1 MITGEKRKVF
11 YHKKNKAE
19 IARQLIEAQEQ
30 QNAAPSE
37 GNGRE
42 AVFYEELLELTVSL
56 ANKLQACGAET
67 YRVEETI
74 NRIVTAY
81 GVERVDAFVIP
92 GSVMASMET
101 DDGQI
106 LTKIRRLKSSE
117 TMLDGIERYSALSR
131 RICTEKPD
139 MQEARRL
146 LRETEKKVC
155 RYPLPVFFLAVFL
168 IGAGFGVFFGGGLL
182 EALAAGVCCTAIGAA
197 LKGMGK
203 LHANTFFTSFVCSFV
218 LGFLAN
224 VLTAVGACQNADI
237 AVIGAIMLLVPGFLF
252 TNSLRDVIY
261 GDTMSGLNRLVQVLI
276 IGVALAFGTSSGVS
290 LARHIFPNVVFSLN
304 PIDHP
309 LWIQCIAGLVGT
321 LGFGLMFN
329 MHGRGIPFALLG
341 SVISWPVCVL
351 CMRLGL
357 AEPIAYLLGAAASAI
372 YAEIMA
378 RIRKF
383 PATSYLMCAL
393 VPLIPGA
400 GIYYTMDFIR
410 RGMLS
415 EAYDKGMMT
424 AAIAGSMAVGVLLVS
439 TGFRMW
445 GVAKTRR
452 TLKRAAK

>member
-1 MITGEKRKVF
+1 MINDKKRTILSQN
-11 YHKKNKAE
+11 KKRFPVAVE
-19 IARQLIEAQEQ
+19 TTAVQEMQ
-30 QNAAPSE
+30 KQDRD
-37 GNGRE
+37 G
-42 AVFYEELLELTVSL
+42 VFYEELLELAVSL

-67 YRVEETI
+67 YRVEDTI
-74 NRIVTAY
+74 DRIIEAY

-92 GSVMASMET
+92 SSVMASMET

-117 TMLDGIERYSALSR
+117 TLLDGIERYSALSR
-131 RICTEKPD
+131 KICTEKPD

-155 RYPLPVFFLAVFL
+155 RYPLPIFYLAAFL
-168 IGAGFGVFFGGGLL
+168 IGVGFGVFFGGGLF
-182 EALAAGVCCTAIGAA
+182 EALAAGICGLAIGAVTRF
-197 LKGMGK
+197 MGRF
-203 LHANTFFTSFVCSFV
+203 HANTFFTSFVCSFI

-224 VLTAVGACQNADI
+224 TFTAIGFGKNADI
-237 AVIGAIMLLVPGFLF
+237 TVIGAIMLLVPGFLF

-290 LARHIFPNVVFSLN
+290 LARHIFPNVVFMLE

-341 SVISWPVCVL
+341 SIISWPVCVL
-351 CMRLGL
+351 CMRIGL
-357 AEPIAYLLGAAASAI
+357 AEPIAYLIAAAVSCF

-393 VPLIPGA
+393 VPLIPGS

-415 EAYDKGMMT
+415 EAYDKGMLT

-445 GVAKTRR
+445 GVWKKHRASRK
-452 TLKRAAK
+452 AAK

>member
-1 MITGEKRKVF
+1 MISDKKRNILAQ
-11 YHKKNKAE
+11 KKKLPLPTATDTT
-19 IARQLIEAQEQ
+19 
-30 QNAAPSE
+30 AAKELS
-37 GNGRE
+37 GKDRDS
-42 AVFYEELLELTVSL
+42 AFYEELLELAVSL

-67 YRVEETI
+67 YRVEDTI
-74 NRIVTAY
+74 NRIIEAY

-92 GSVMASMET
+92 SSIMASMET

-131 RICTEKPD
+131 KICTEKPS
-139 MQEARRL
+139 MQEARAM

-155 RYPLPVFFLAVFL
+155 RYPLPIYYLAAFL
-168 IGAGFGVFFGGGLL
+168 IGAGFAVFFGGGIL
-182 EALAAGVCCTAIGAA
+182 EALAAGVCGLAIGVATRF
-197 LKGMGK
+197 MGRF
-203 LHANTFFTSFVCSFV
+203 HANAFFTSFVCSFV

-224 VLTAVGACQNADI
+224 VFTAIGFSKNADI
-237 AVIGAIMLLVPGFLF
+237 TVIGAIMLLVPGFLF

-276 IGVALAFGTSSGVS
+276 IAIALVFGTSSGVT
-290 LARHIFPNVVFSLN
+290 LARHIFPNIVFTLE

-341 SVISWPVCVL
+341 SVISWPVCVI

-357 AEPIAYLLGAAASAI
+357 AEPIAYLVAAAVSCF

-393 VPLIPGA
+393 VPLIPGS
-400 GIYYTMDFIR
+400 GIYYTTDFIR
-410 RGMLS
+410 RGMLL
-415 EAYDKGMMT
+415 EAYDKGMLT

-445 GVAKTRR
+445 GVWKNRRKTR
-452 TLKRAAK
+452 AKAK

>member
-1 MITGEKRKVF
+1 MITGNKRKI
-11 YHKKNKAE
+11 YYKKDKLAAAE
-19 IARQLIEAQEQ
+19 QAVAAQEQ
-30 QNAAPSE
+30 SARKQSSHDN
-37 GNGRE
+37 
-42 AVFYEELLELTVSL
+42 VFYEELLEFAVSL

-74 NRIVTAY
+74 NRIIEAY

-92 GSVMASMET
+92 SSIMASLET
-101 DDGQI
+101 DEGLI
-106 LTKIRRLKSSE
+106 VTKIRRLKSGE
-117 TMLDGIERYSALSR
+117 TMLDGIERYTALSR
-131 RICTEKPD
+131 RICMEKPD

-155 RYPLPVFFLAVFL
+155 RYPLPIFFLAAFL
-168 IGAGFGVFFGGGLL
+168 IGAGFGAFFGGGWL
-182 EALAAGVCCTAIGAA
+182 ETLAAGICGAAIGAA
-197 LKGMGK
+197 TWFMGK
-203 LHANTFFTSFVCSFV
+203 LHANTFFTSFVCSFI
-218 LGFLAN
+218 LGFVAN
-224 VLTAVGACQNADI
+224 VLTAIGLSHNADI

-276 IGVALAFGTSSGVS
+276 IAIALVFGTSTGVS
-290 LARHIFPNVVFSLN
+290 LARGIFPNIVFTME

-329 MHGRGIPFALLG
+329 LHGRGIPLALLG
-341 SVISWPVCVL
+341 SIISWPVCVL

-357 AEPIAYLLGAAASAI
+357 SEPIAYLVAAAASCF

-378 RIRKF
+378 RVRKF
-383 PATSYLMCAL
+383 PTTSYLMCAL
-393 VPLIPGA
+393 VPLIPGS
-400 GIYYTMDFIR
+400 GIYYTTDFIR
-410 RGMLS
+410 RGMLA
-415 EAYDKGMMT
+415 EAYDRGMLT

-445 GVAKTRR
+445 SVYKKNRMARVKSAR
-452 TLKRAAK
+452 

>member
-1 MITGEKRKVF
+1 MIKAEKRKA
-11 YHKKNKAE
+11 YYQQNKLARAE
-19 IARQLIEAQEQ
+19 QAIAAQERQ
-30 QNAAPSE
+30 PQDKDQ
-37 GNGRE
+37 G
-42 AVFYEELLELTVSL
+42 FYEELLEFAVSL

-74 NRIVTAY
+74 NRIIEAY

-92 GSVMASMET
+92 SSVMASLET
-101 DDGQI
+101 NEGLI
-106 LTKIRRLKSSE
+106 LTKIRRLKGGE
-117 TMLDGIERYSALSR
+117 TMLDGIERYTALSR
-131 RICTEKPD
+131 RICIEKPD

-155 RYPLPVFFLAVFL
+155 RYPLPIFYLAAFL
-168 IGAGFGVFFGGGLL
+168 IGVGFGVFFGGGIL
-182 EALAAGVCCTAIGAA
+182 EALAAGVCGLAIGASTRF
-197 LKGMGK
+197 MGK
-203 LHANTFFTSFVCSFV
+203 FHANAFFTSFVCSFI

-224 VLTAVGACQNADI
+224 TFTAIGFGKNADI
-237 AVIGAIMLLVPGFLF
+237 TVIGAIMLLVPGFLF

-276 IGVALAFGTSSGVS
+276 IGVALAFGTSSGVT
-290 LARHIFPNVVFSLN
+290 LARHVFSEVVFSLD

-309 LWIQCIAGLVGT
+309 LWIQCIAGLIGT

-329 MHGRGIPFALLG
+329 MHGKGIPFALLG

-351 CMRLGL
+351 CMRFGL
-357 AEPIAYLLGAAASAI
+357 AEPIAYLIGAVVSAF

-378 RIRKF
+378 RIRKC

-393 VPLIPGA
+393 VPLIPGS

-410 RGMLS
+410 RGMVS
-415 EAYDKGMMT
+415 EAYDKGMLT
-424 AAIAGSMAVGVLLVS
+424 AAIAGSMAVGVLLIS

-445 GVAKTRR
+445 SVF
-452 TLKRAAK
+452 KRNRKPRGNSARVKP

>member
-1 MITGEKRKVF
+1 MKHAKKTGILSAKDRIDR
-11 YHKKNKAE
+11 A
-19 IARQLIEAQEQ
+19 ARTVEAQTP
-30 QNAAPSE
+30 AAPE
-37 GNGRE
+37 GD
-42 AVFYEELLELTVSL
+42 AFYEELLEFAVSL
-56 ANKLQACGAET
+56 SNKLQACGAET

-74 NRIVTAY
+74 NRIIEAY
-81 GVERVDAFVIP
+81 GIERVDAFVIP
-92 GSVMASMET
+92 SCIMASLET
-101 DDGQI
+101 DDGRI

-117 TMLDGIERYSALSR
+117 TMLDGIERYSALCR
-131 RICTEKPD
+131 RICTEKPSIA
-139 MQEARRL
+139 EARKL

-155 RYPLPVFFLAVFL
+155 RYPVPVYYLAAFL
-168 IGAGFGVFFGGGLL
+168 IGFGFGVFFGGGVF
-182 EALAAGVCCTAIGAA
+182 EALSAGVCGLAIGAS
-197 LKGMGK
+197 LRFMGRF
-203 LHANTFFTSFVCSFV
+203 HANAFFTSFVCSFI

-224 VLTAVGACQNADI
+224 LFTAIGFGANADI

-276 IGVALAFGTSSGVS
+276 IAVALVFGTSSGVS
-290 LARHIFPNVVFSLN
+290 LARHIFPSIAAGLE
-304 PIDHP
+304 PIAHP
-309 LWIQCIAGLVGT
+309 LWIQCLAGLCGT

-341 SVISWPVCVL
+341 SLISWPVCVL
-351 CMRLGL
+351 MMRLGL
-357 AEPIAYLLGAAASAI
+357 AEPIAYLLGAAASSL

-393 VPLIPGA
+393 VPLIPGS

-410 RGMLS
+410 RSLLP
-415 EAYDKGMMT
+415 EAYDKGMLT

-445 GVAKTRR
+445 SVWKRNR
-452 TLKRAAK
+452 TVKKH

>member
-1 MITGEKRKVF
+1 MITGEKRKALF
-11 YHKKNKAE
+11 GKKDK
-19 IARQLIEAQEQ
+19 IARAEQAIAAQETQ
-30 QNAAPSE
+30 ARA
-37 GNGRE
+37 GD
-42 AVFYEELLELTVSL
+42 FYEELLEFAVSL

-74 NRIVTAY
+74 NRIVAAY

-92 GSVMASMET
+92 SSIMASLET
-101 DDGQI
+101 DEGQI
-106 LTKIRRLKSSE
+106 ITKIRRLKNSE
-117 TMLDGIERYSALSR
+117 TMLDGIERYTALSR

-139 MQEARRL
+139 IQEARRL

-155 RYPLPVFFLAVFL
+155 RYPLPIFYLAAFL
-168 IGAGFGVFFGGGLL
+168 IGIGFGVFFGGGIL
-182 EALAAGVCCTAIGAA
+182 EALAAGVCGLAIGAA
-197 LKGMGK
+197 TRFMGK
-203 LHANTFFTSFVCSFV
+203 FHANTFFTSFVCSFI

-224 VLTAVGACQNADI
+224 AFTAVGFSGNADI
-237 AVIGAIMLLVPGFLF
+237 TVIGAIMLLVPGFLF

-276 IGVALAFGTSSGVS
+276 IAIALAFGTSSGVS
-290 LARHIFPNVVFSLN
+290 LARHIFPNIAFTLE
-304 PIDHP
+304 PISHP

-357 AEPIAYLLGAAASAI
+357 AEPIAYLIAAAVSAV

-393 VPLIPGA
+393 VPLIPGS

-410 RGMLS
+410 RGMLP
-415 EAYDKGMMT
+415 EAYDKGMLT

-445 GVAKTRR
+445 GVWKANRGRKT
-452 TLKRAAK
+452 KKA

>member
-1 MITGEKRKVF
+1 MITGEKRKALF
-11 YHKKNKAE
+11 GKKDK
-19 IARQLIEAQEQ
+19 IARAEQAIAAQETQ
-30 QNAAPSE
+30 ARA
-37 GNGRE
+37 GD
-42 AVFYEELLELTVSL
+42 FYEELLEFAVSL

-74 NRIVTAY
+74 NRIVAAY

-92 GSVMASMET
+92 SSIMASLET
-101 DDGQI
+101 DEGQI
-106 LTKIRRLKSSE
+106 ITKIRRLKNSE
-117 TMLDGIERYSALSR
+117 TMLDGIERYTALSR

-139 MQEARRL
+139 IQEARRL

-155 RYPLPVFFLAVFL
+155 RYPLPIFYFAAFL
-168 IGAGFGVFFGGGLL
+168 IGIGFGVFFGGGIL
-182 EALAAGVCCTAIGAA
+182 EALAAGVCGLAIGAA
-197 LKGMGK
+197 TRFMGK
-203 LHANTFFTSFVCSFV
+203 FHANTFFTSFVCSFI

-224 VLTAVGACQNADI
+224 AFTAVGFSGNADI
-237 AVIGAIMLLVPGFLF
+237 TVIGAIMLLVPGFLF

-276 IGVALAFGTSSGVS
+276 IAIALAFGTSSGVS
-290 LARHIFPNVVFSLN
+290 LARHIFPNIAFTLE
-304 PIDHP
+304 PISHP

-357 AEPIAYLLGAAASAI
+357 AEPIAYLIAAAVSAV

-393 VPLIPGA
+393 VPLIPGS

-410 RGMLS
+410 RGMLP
-415 EAYDKGMMT
+415 EAYDKGMLT

-445 GVAKTRR
+445 GVWKANRGRKT
-452 TLKRAAK
+452 KKA

>member
-1 MITGEKRKVF
+1 MISGEKRKVLF
-11 YHKKNKAE
+11 SKKQKPNLARRATEAE
-19 IARQLIEAQEQ
+19 TPKPQTPRD
-30 QNAAPSE
+30 
-37 GNGRE
+37 
-42 AVFYEELLELTVSL
+42 AVFYEELLELAVSL

-74 NRIVTAY
+74 NRVIEAY

-92 GSVMASMET
+92 SSVMASLET
-101 DDGQI
+101 DDGLI
-106 LTKIRRLKSSE
+106 LTKIRRLKGGE
-117 TMLDGIERYSALSR
+117 TMLDGIERYSALCR
-131 RICTEKPD
+131 KICTEKPG
-139 MQEARRL
+139 MQEARAL

-155 RYPLPVFFLAVFL
+155 RYPLPIFYLAAFL
-168 IGAGFGVFFGGGLL
+168 IGVGFGIFFGGGIL
-182 EALAAGVCCTAIGAA
+182 EALAAGMCGLAIGAA
-197 LKGMGK
+197 TRFMGK
-203 LHANTFFTSFVCSFV
+203 FHANTFFTSFVCSFI

-224 VLTAVGACQNADI
+224 VFMAIRFSGNADI
-237 AVIGAIMLLVPGFLF
+237 TVIGAIMILVPGFLF

-276 IGVALAFGTSSGVS
+276 IAVALAFGTSSGVS
-290 LARHIFPNVVFSLN
+290 LARTIFPGIAFAAE

-309 LWIQCIAGLVGT
+309 LWIQCIAGLIGT

-341 SVISWPVCVL
+341 SIISWPVCVL

-357 AEPIAYLLGAAASAI
+357 AEPIAYLVAAAASSF

-393 VPLIPGA
+393 VPLIPGS
-400 GIYYTMDFIR
+400 GIYYTMDYIR
-410 RGMLS
+410 RGMLAQ
-415 EAYDKGMMT
+415 AYDKGMLT

-445 GVAKTRR
+445 TVFKRNRKPRAK
-452 TLKRAAK
+452 KA